1 MSLVNLSQLSSFINK
16 RGIETKKVVQ
26 RPEVSV
32 MNLELKPEE
41 NIEEHVVDVH
51 VTFVVLKGSGKI
63 KIGEQVFDVVS
74 NNVVLCEP
82 GVPMEI
88 FGGKE
93 GMSFL
98 NIKTPSPA
106 S

>member
-1 MSLVNLSQLSSFINK
+1 MSLLDLDQLSFFINK

-32 MNLELKPEE
+32 MNLELKPGES
-41 NIEEHVVDVH
+41 IERHVVDVH

-63 KIGEQVFDVVS
+63 IIGEQEYDVVPT
-74 NNVVLCEP
+74 NVVLCEP
-82 GVPMEI
+82 GVPMELA
-88 FGGKE
+88 GGRE

-98 NIKTPSPA
+98 NIKTPNPA